1 MAEEFEYILDDC
13 IDRLLRGESLEQCLQ
28 RYPEQAAELKP
39 LLRVALTTYQASA
52 VEPRSEFRAGARYQI
67 HSILYAE
74 KQKPKVKRLSLLGWV
89 PRWAVIVASVVLII
103 LIAGGGTVAAASD
116 SLPGETLYPV
126 KLATERVQLAFTFS
140 DMGKAKLHAKF
151 AGRRIEE
158 MARIAERGDSERVEG
173 LVSRFDAHL
182 KNIEEW
188 AAKMRRGEPKHE
200 AQVTELRQLLW
211 RNFVRDMDRLQTAE
225 TIVPKP
231 VKPAIELARGR
242 LNESYERL
250 LSLLNENLDT
260 PPNFWPASSLYK
272 AEGR

>member
-39 LLRVALTTYQASA
+39 LLCVALTTYQASA

>member
-1 MAEEFEYILDDC
+1 MAEEFEHILDDC